1 MRLKFNN
8 IGKITDGD
16 ISIDKISLIA
26 GNNNSG
32 KSTAGK
38 LLFALS
44 RSLNSL
50 NSKNLL
56 MYKFKSVEE
65 SLKGVIRFSRSRNH
79 LRFRAAEF
87 RRQLDIGPADTDSE
101 IDFFELESQYR
112 EIIEELLKE
121 VEEEEQAIDF
131 DKNEN
136 LESAI
141 RNVRERLEI
150 SYDSEELK
158 FSQIE
163 KILSQEFTGALTS
176 RYYDDDEA
184 QIELF
189 EDNGDY
195 LKLIYENHT
204 LIPEKSEIKI
214 SRDYSGTAYIDD
226 PFILDKYEDL
236 LFLGDESHHRDF
248 LLRTLK
254 MKEKSPNY
262 FEYNFQQKNISEI
275 FSNVLGGK
283 IGRSERSLLYS
294 NSNLSD
300 DLKIDNLSTGTKSFV
315 ILKLLIE
322 SGQIG
327 NLEYLI
333 LDEPEIHLHP
343 KWQLEYAKLI
353 ALISTVFPIRI
364 LITSHSPYFIE
375 ALDIY
380 AEQYIKNSS
389 KELKYYKSV
398 DKGNKIS
405 LMKISRDLD
414 DIFEDMYQPLNY
426 LSELRGDLGND

>member
-1 MRLKFNN
+1 MRLKFKN
-8 IGKITDGD
+8 IGKIADGD

-50 NSKNLL
+50 NPKNLL
-56 MYKFKSVEE
+56 MYKMKSVEE
-65 SLKGVIRFSRSRNH
+65 SLMGIVRFSH
-79 LRFRAAEF
+79 LRSGLRSSFNEVHKF
-87 RRQLDIGPADTDSE
+87 LNNIIDGSDNE
-101 IDFFELESQYR
+101 IDFAELEAQYN
-112 EIIEELLKE
+112 ES
-121 VEEEEQAIDF
+121 VEEILSEIMKEQSSDDI
-131 DKNEN
+131 NEN
-136 LESAI
+136 LDSAI
-141 RNVRERLEI
+141 RNVRERLAI
-150 SYDSEELK
+150 AYDSEELK

-176 RYYDDDEA
+176 RYHNDTEA

-214 SRDYSGTAYIDD
+214 SRDYAGIAYIDD
-226 PFILDKYEDL
+226 PFILDKYENLIFWD
-236 LFLGDESHHRDF
+236 DESNHRNF
-248 LLRTLK
+248 LLSMLK
-254 MKEKSPNY
+254 KKERNPNF

-275 FSNVLGGK
+275 FSNVLGGQ
-283 IGRSERSLLYS
+283 IGRNGRSLLYS
-294 NSNLSD
+294 NSNLTD
-300 DLKIDNLSTGTKSFV
+300 DLKIDSLSTGTKSFV

-322 SGQIG
+322 SGKIG
-327 NLEYLI
+327 NIEYLV

-353 ALISTVFPIRI
+353 ALISTEFPIRI

-380 AEQYIKNSS
+380 AEKYLKNSK
-389 KELKYYKSV
+389 KELRYYKSV
-398 DKGNKIS
+398 DNGNKIS
-405 LMKISRDLD
+405 LNNISGDLEE
-414 DIFEDMYQPLNY
+414 IFEDMYQPLNY